1 MLGLGR
7 AMGETIAVALI
18 FPATFGITLRDPRPR
33 SGNSIAANIANG
45 FGEATPIG
53 RGALIASGL
62 VLFVITLLVNMAAR
76 LDHRPPQGVREGRRM
91 TAIQHISTGRA
102 VQGPARPG
110 AWSTWRSP
118 RRGAAG
124 RRCSGWWSRTA
135 WPASTWTS
143 SPTRCATSAPR
154 DAGGGAYH
162 AIIGTLEQVLL
173 ASLISVPIGLLTAIY
188 LVEYGN
194 GGRLSR
200 AISFF
205 VDVMTGIPSVVAGL
219 FILAFWILAPRA
231 MPFSGFAGALALSI
245 LMMPTVVRSAE
256 EMLRLVPNDLREAS
270 YALGV
275 PKWRTIIKVVL
286 PTAFTGIATGVMLAV
301 ARVAG
306 ETAPLLLTVFFTDSI
321 NNDPF
326 NGPQMGLAALRL
338 RPGGRPTDTAIDR
351 AWAGALTLILI
362 VMLLNLV
369 ARLIGWWRS
378 PARGR

>member
-1 MLGLGR
+1 
-7 AMGETIAVALI
+7 
-18 FPATFGITLRDPRPR
+18 
-33 SGNSIAANIANG
+33 
-45 FGEATPIG
+45 
-53 RGALIASGL
+53 
-62 VLFVITLLVNMAAR
+62 
-76 LDHRPPQGVREGRRM
+76 M
-91 TAIQHISTGRA
+91 TTIQHISTGRRLKDRIVQVLVYLAFALA
-102 VQGPARPG
+102 VVPLVSVLWLVVSNGLARFDMTFLTHSMRGIG
-110 AWSTWRSP
+110 A
-118 RRGAAG
+118 
-124 RRCSGWWSRTA
+124 
-135 WPASTWTS
+135 
-143 SPTRCATSAPR
+143 R
-154 DAGGGAYH
+154 DVGGGAYH

-219 FILAFWILAPRA
+219 FVLAFWILFLG
-231 MPFSGFAGALALSI
+231 MPYSGFAGAMALSI

-256 EMLRLVPNDLREAS
+256 EMLRLVPGDLREAS

-275 PKWRTIIKVVL
+275 AKWRTILKVVL
-286 PTAFTGIATGVMLAV
+286 PTAFTGIVTGVMLAV

-326 NGPQMGLAALRL
+326 NGPQMGLPLYVFDQAA
-338 RPGGRPTDTAIDR
+338 RPNDTAIDR
-351 AWAGALTLILI
+351 AWTGALTLILI

-369 ARLIGWWRS
+369 ARLIAWWRS
-378 PARGR
+378 PARRR

>member
-1 MLGLGR
+1 
-7 AMGETIAVALI
+7 
-18 FPATFGITLRDPRPR
+18 
-33 SGNSIAANIANG
+33 
-45 FGEATPIG
+45 
-53 RGALIASGL
+53 
-62 VLFVITLLVNMAAR
+62 
-76 LDHRPPQGVREGRRM
+76 M
-91 TAIQHISTGRA
+91 TGIQHISTSRRVKDKI
-102 VQGPARPG
+102 VQGLVYLAFGLAVVPLISVLWLVISNGLARFDLEFLTHSMRGIG
-110 AWSTWRSP
+110 A
-118 RRGAAG
+118 
-124 RRCSGWWSRTA
+124 
-135 WPASTWTS
+135 
-143 SPTRCATSAPR
+143 R

-173 ASLISVPIGLLTAIY
+173 ASAVSVPIGLLTAIY

-200 AISFF
+200 SISFF

-219 FILAFWILAPRA
+219 FVFAFWILFLGFQ
-231 MPFSGFAGALALSI
+231 FSGWAGALALSI

-275 PKWRTIIKVVL
+275 AKWRTIMKVVL
-286 PTAFTGIATGVMLAV
+286 PTAFTGIITGVMLAV

-306 ETAPLLLTVFFTDSI
+306 ETAPLLMTVFFTNSI

-326 NGPQMGLAALRL
+326 TGPQMGLPLFVFDQAA
-338 RPGGRPTDTAIDR
+338 RPNDTAIDR
-351 AWAGALTLILI
+351 AWTGALTLILI

-369 ARLIGWWRS
+369 ARLIAWWRA

>member
-1 MLGLGR
+1 
-7 AMGETIAVALI
+7 
-18 FPATFGITLRDPRPR
+18 
-33 SGNSIAANIANG
+33 
-45 FGEATPIG
+45 
-53 RGALIASGL
+53 
-62 VLFVITLLVNMAAR
+62 
-76 LDHRPPQGVREGRRM
+76 M
-91 TAIQHISTGRA
+91 TAIQHISTGRRIKDRV
-102 VQGPARPG
+102 VQGLVYLAFALAVVPLVSVLWLVISNGLARFDLEFLTHSMNGIG
-110 AWSTWRSP
+110 A
-118 RRGAAG
+118 
-124 RRCSGWWSRTA
+124 
-135 WPASTWTS
+135 
-143 SPTRCATSAPR
+143 R

-173 ASLISVPIGLLTAIY
+173 ASLISVPIGLFTAIY

-200 AISFF
+200 SISFF
-205 VDVMTGIPSVVAGL
+205 VDVMTGIPSVVSGL
-219 FILAFWILAPRA
+219 FVFAFWILVLG
-231 MPFSGFAGALALSI
+231 FQYSGWAGAIALSI

-286 PTAFTGIATGVMLAV
+286 PTALTGIITGVMLAV

-306 ETAPLLLTVFFTDSI
+306 ETAPLLMTVFFTNSI

-326 NGPQMGLAALRL
+326 SGPQMGLPLFVFDQAA
-338 RPGGRPTDTAIDR
+338 RPNDTAVDR
-351 AWAGALTLILI
+351 AWTGALTLILI

-369 ARLIGWWRS
+369 ARLIAWWRA

>member
-1 MLGLGR
+1 
-7 AMGETIAVALI
+7 
-18 FPATFGITLRDPRPR
+18 
-33 SGNSIAANIANG
+33 
-45 FGEATPIG
+45 
-53 RGALIASGL
+53 
-62 VLFVITLLVNMAAR
+62 
-76 LDHRPPQGVREGRRM
+76 M
-91 TAIQHISTGRA
+91 TTIQHISTRRRIKDRV
-102 VQGPARPG
+102 VQGLVYLAFALAVVPLVSVLWLVISNGLARFDLEFLTHSMRNIG
-110 AWSTWRSP
+110 A
-118 RRGAAG
+118 
-124 RRCSGWWSRTA
+124 
-135 WPASTWTS
+135 
-143 SPTRCATSAPR
+143 R

-162 AIIGTLEQVLL
+162 AIVGTLEQVLL

-188 LVEYGN
+188 LVEYGR

-205 VDVMTGIPSVVAGL
+205 VDVMTGVPSVVSGL
-219 FILAFWILAPRA
+219 FILAFWILFLG

-275 PKWRTIIKVVL
+275 SKWRTIMKVVL
-286 PTAFTGIATGVMLAV
+286 PTAFTGIVTGVMLAV

-326 NGPQMGLAALRL
+326 SGPQMGLPLFVFDQA
-338 RPGGRPTDTAIDR
+338 GRPNDTAIDR
-351 AWAGALTLILI
+351 AWTGALTLILI

-369 ARLIGWWRS
+369 ARLIAWWRA

>member
-1 MLGLGR
+1 
-7 AMGETIAVALI
+7 
-18 FPATFGITLRDPRPR
+18 
-33 SGNSIAANIANG
+33 
-45 FGEATPIG
+45 
-53 RGALIASGL
+53 
-62 VLFVITLLVNMAAR
+62 
-76 LDHRPPQGVREGRRM
+76 M
-91 TAIQHISTGRA
+91 TAIQHTSAIQRIS
-102 VQGPARPG
+102 V
-110 AWSTWRSP
+110 
-118 RRGAAG
+118 G
-124 RRCSGWWSRTA
+124 RRLKDKVIQGLVYLSFAIAVVPLVSVLWLVISNGLARLDVEFLTHSMRNIGA
-135 WPASTWTS
+135 
-143 SPTRCATSAPR
+143 R

-173 ASLISVPIGLLTAIY
+173 SSIISIPIGLLTAIY
-188 LVEYGN
+188 LVEYGR

-205 VDVMTGIPSVVAGL
+205 VDVMTGIPSVVSGL
-219 FILAFWILAPRA
+219 FILAFWILALG

-256 EMLRLVPNDLREAS
+256 EMLLLVPNDLREAS

-275 PKWRTIIKVVL
+275 PKWRTIVRVVL
-286 PTAFTGIATGVMLAV
+286 PTAFTGIVTGVMLAI

-321 NNDPF
+321 NTDPF
-326 NGPQMGLAALRL
+326 SGPQMGLPLYVFGQSA
-338 RPGGRPTDTAIDR
+338 RPTDAAIDR

>member
-1 MLGLGR
+1 
-7 AMGETIAVALI
+7 
-18 FPATFGITLRDPRPR
+18 
-33 SGNSIAANIANG
+33 
-45 FGEATPIG
+45 
-53 RGALIASGL
+53 
-62 VLFVITLLVNMAAR
+62 
-76 LDHRPPQGVREGRRM
+76 M
-91 TAIQHISTGRA
+91 TAIQHISTSRRIKDRV
-102 VQGPARPG
+102 VQGLVYLAFALAVVPLVSVLWLVIKNGLGRFDLDFLTHSMRNIG
-110 AWSTWRSP
+110 A
-118 RRGAAG
+118 
-124 RRCSGWWSRTA
+124 
-135 WPASTWTS
+135 
-143 SPTRCATSAPR
+143 R

-173 ASLISVPIGLLTAIY
+173 ASVISVPIGLLTAIY

-200 AISFF
+200 YISFF
-205 VDVMTGIPSVVAGL
+205 VDVMTGVPSVVAGL
-219 FILAFWILAPRA
+219 FILAFWVLFLGQ
-231 MPFSGFAGALALSI
+231 PFSGFAGALALSI

-275 PKWRTIIKVVL
+275 AKWRTIMKVVL
-286 PTAFTGIATGVMLAV
+286 PTALTGIITGVMLAV

-326 NGPQMGLAALRL
+326 SGPQMGLPLFVFDQA
-338 RPGGRPTDTAIDR
+338 GRPNDTAVDR
-351 AWAGALTLILI
+351 AWTGALTLILI

-369 ARLIGWWRS
+369 ARLIARWRA